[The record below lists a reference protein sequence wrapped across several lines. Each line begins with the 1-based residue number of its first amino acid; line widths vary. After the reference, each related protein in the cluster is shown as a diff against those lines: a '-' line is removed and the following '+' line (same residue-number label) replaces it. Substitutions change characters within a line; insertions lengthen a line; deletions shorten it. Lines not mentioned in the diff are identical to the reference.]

1 MSAHEFLAGVQ
12 AAAYGEIHI
21 STMLESK
28 AIRTKIQETEK
39 EMKKKKEK
47 EKEEEKN
54 KKRKKGKR
62 EKEKA
67 IRALLELGAF
77 EVLLQLEAG
86 EGLWLAGVLLEV
98 LPVLS
103 LLALPQ
109 LQGKLQLEGRG
120 EGGQHSRVQL
130 IQPLWQN
137 CLRGSMIWI
146 SVDLYRKVV

>member
-1 MSAHEFLAGVQ
+1 
-12 AAAYGEIHI
+12 
-21 STMLESK
+21 MLESK
-28 AIRTKIQETEK
+28 AIRIKIQETEK
-39 EMKKKKEK
+39 EMKKKKERER
-47 EKEEEKN
+47 EKEEEKK

-67 IRALLELGAF
+67 IRALLELGAS
-77 EVLLQLEAG
+77 EVLLQLEAR
-86 EGLWLAGVLLEV
+86 ECLWLAGVLLEV
-98 LPVLS
+98 LPVLR

-109 LQGKLQLEGRG
+109 LHGKLQLEGRG
-120 EGGQHSRVQL
+120 QGGQHSRVQL

>member
-1 MSAHEFLAGVQ
+1 
-12 AAAYGEIHI
+12 
-21 STMLESK
+21 MLESK
-28 AIRTKIQETEK
+28 AIRIKIQETEK
-39 EMKKKKEK
+39 EMKKKKEREK

-98 LPVLS
+98 LPVLR

-109 LQGKLQLEGRG
+109 LHGKLQLEGRG
-120 EGGQHSRVQL
+120 QGGQHSRVQL